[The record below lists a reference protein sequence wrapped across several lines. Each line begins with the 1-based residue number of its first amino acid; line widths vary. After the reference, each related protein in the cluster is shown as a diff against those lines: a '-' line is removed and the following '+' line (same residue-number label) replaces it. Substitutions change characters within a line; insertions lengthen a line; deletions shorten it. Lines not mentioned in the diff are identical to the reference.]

1 LETEQIIRNNL
12 QLLAQSDKHNQSSLA
27 VTNIVDLPICNL
39 CYIGESCW
47 QIIHRHVVE
56 SEVPE
61 IQRHSAHL
69 MVAVSV
75 ASAVADPN
83 IEPLVGQD

>member
-1 LETEQIIRNNL
+1 M
-12 QLLAQSDKHNQSSLA
+12 
-27 VTNIVDLPICNL
+27 
-39 CYIGESCW
+39 
-47 QIIHRHVVE
+47 E

-83 IEPLVGQD
+83 IKPLVGQD